1 MKHKLEDLF
10 YFLTLWFSGSI
21 IVLGIIGL
29 IFKVIIHFNK

>member
-29 IFKVIIHFNK
+29 IFKAIIHFNK

>member
-1 MKHKLEDLF
+1 MKEKFEDLF

-29 IFKVIIHFNK
+29 VFRAISHLNK